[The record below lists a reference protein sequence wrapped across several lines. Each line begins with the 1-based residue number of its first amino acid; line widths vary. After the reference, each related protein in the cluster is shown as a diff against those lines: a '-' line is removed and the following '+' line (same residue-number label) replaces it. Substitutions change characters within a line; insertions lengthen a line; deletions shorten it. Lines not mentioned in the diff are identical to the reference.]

1 VNGMGAMTCVDTYPL
16 LFPFTLCSAKEM
28 SWSLSSTP
36 AMLAASRRCMSVVHC
51 VQSAVRRHRQGVLDV
66 QKERG
71 AGASLRVPAPRIP
84 YWRRGTT

>member
-1 VNGMGAMTCVDTYPL
+1 MRGKKATTEEWTAEMTCEDSYPL

-51 VQSAVRRHRQGVLDV
+51 A
-66 QKERG
+66 
-71 AGASLRVPAPRIP
+71 
-84 YWRRGTT
+84 